1 MHSAPS
7 SKTPRLRQWWLLLL
21 ALLWLP
27 MACDSSPEPDDTDDG
42 TGPGLQ
48 VETVKTLDTAPAWSP
63 DGQWIAYTHYPRSEE
78 ERRLGA
84 GEQIWL
90 LRVDDPSE
98 RRFVTTGW
106 LPAWHPD
113 GMALVFERRGQV
125 WRIDLNTGQEQ
136 QLTFA
141 GSNFNPH
148 WSPDGSRIAY
158 DSNHESP
165 RGANVLWLMNA
176 DGSGKKDISIHGIG
190 EWRDPAW
197 SPDGGRLVHT
207 RYVTTGGELFVM
219 DTTHTTG
226 TRITDD
232 GSANWRSDRRP
243 EWSRDGQWIAWD
255 SYGEGKDST
264 NGIWKMRADGTEAQL
279 IAPGGGFPTWHPDGD
294 QLAFYKFCADGIHGV
309 LWTVQAD
316 GTGLQPLTQP
326 SDYAATDSVACL

>member
-1 MHSAPS
+1 MCLSPTP
-7 SKTPRLRQWWLLLL
+7 KTPRLRRLWPWLL
-21 ALLWLP
+21 ALLLLP
-27 MACDSSPEPDDTDDG
+27 MACDSSPEPTEPDDG

-48 VETVKTLDTAPAWSP
+48 VETVETIDTAPAWSP

-113 GMALVFERRGQV
+113 SLLLAFVRRGQV

-136 QLTFA
+136 QLTDQ
-141 GSNFNPH
+141 GRNQNPS
-148 WSPDGSRIAY
+148 WSPTGAYIAY
-158 DSNHESP
+158 ESNQP
-165 RGANVLWLMNA
+165 DGKCCTTWLMTEEGTQNRQVTPFE
-176 DGSGKKDISIHGIG
+176 DGGGLYPY
-190 EWRDPAW
+190 WA
-197 SPDGGRLVHT
+197 PDGEQIVHV
-207 RYVTTGGELFVM
+207 RYPTSANSQELFVM
-219 DTTHTTG
+219 DTTNTTIHQL
-226 TRITDD
+226 TQDERT
-232 GSANWRSDRRP
+232 DRRP

-316 GTGLQPLTQP
+316 GTGLKPLTKP